1 MHLQSI
7 IRRFRDGLSQLPI
20 GTLLPSTSPIQGIVL
35 SGNVAATKFS
45 EHVNKNG
52 FLVKEICFPVV
63 PKGEER
69 LRICLHAHNTVTQ
82 IDDLVKSIHEFLR
95 NYYLKSKM

>member
-7 IRRFRDGLSQLPI
+7 IHRFRDSLSLPI

-35 SGNVAATKFS
+35 SGNAAIKNFS
-45 EHVNKNG
+45 EHLYKNG
-52 FLVKEICFPVV
+52 FLVKEVCFPIV

-69 LRICLHAHNTVTQ
+69 LHNTVTQ
-82 IDDLVKSIHEFLR
+82 IDDLVKCIHEFLR
-95 NYYLKSKM
+95 IYYLKSKM

>member
-7 IRRFRDGLSQLPI
+7 IHRFRDSLSLPI

-35 SGNVAATKFS
+35 SGNAAIKNFS
-45 EHVNKNG
+45 EHLYKNG
-52 FLVKEICFPVV
+52 FLVKEVCFPIV
-63 PKGEER
+63 PKEEER

-82 IDDLVKSIHEFLR
+82 IDDLVKCIHEFLR
-95 NYYLKSKM
+95 IYYLKSKM